1 MTVAIVKT
9 AQKRNLLKASITIP
23 TAITL
28 SLTLVIYY
36 NYLYAVGTVMC
47 TTSFHP
53 PLQRVLQNFKLGT
66 RIQSREQLQRT
77 AVATRKDHFS
87 CHGELFWLARGTI
100 LVGQGSRIE
109 ATQNLPDVRF
119 LDIRFLVLSFAYAST
134 KRECNAVST
143 IADESWQYRRG
154 GNLTILTKITTL
166 QKQSSCSQACGF
178 ATITMYSWWQLGE
191 IGCAYRI

>member
-1 MTVAIVKT
+1 MRAVFRMSDAAGAADST
-9 AQKRNLLKASITIP
+9 AC
-23 TAITL
+23 
-28 SLTLVIYY
+28 
-36 NYLYAVGTVMC
+36 C
-47 TTSFHP
+47 TTSFTP
-53 PLQRVLQNFKLGT
+53 PFSERSGILNSVRASNFAWLPP
-66 RIQSREQLQRT
+66 
-77 AVATRKDHFS
+77 AVHSNCSEWTQ
-87 CHGELFWLARGTI
+87 GLFWLPWRII

-109 ATQNLPDVRF
+109 VTQNLPDVRF

-143 IADESWQYRRG
+143 IADEGWQYRRG

-178 ATITMYSWWQLGE
+178 ATITMYSWWQPGE